1 MMTGQVSYLTS
12 NIKSAM
18 DVEVHDLGD
27 QIDGQGEAGRPNVE
41 RFHKQYK
48 FFDWNSPECAENLAS
63 CKDEALV

>member
-1 MMTGQVSYLTS
+1 
-12 NIKSAM
+12 M

-27 QIDGQGEAGRPNVE
+27 QIDGQGEAGRPSVE

-48 FFDWNSPECAENLAS
+48 YFDWKSPDCAENLTS